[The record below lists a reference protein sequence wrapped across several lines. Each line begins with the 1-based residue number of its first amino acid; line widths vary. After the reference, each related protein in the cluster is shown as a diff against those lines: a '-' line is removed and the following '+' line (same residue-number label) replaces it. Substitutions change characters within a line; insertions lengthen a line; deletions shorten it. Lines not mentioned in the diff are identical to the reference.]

1 MWQPNFRKCYFRQFG
16 QSSQCDDLPLTGRF
30 PARAAFFGLLFLAA
44 KKSDAHGNARRQQA
58 ITKKFKSN
66 EIESRENSNQLE
78 YSNRILFLVLKM
90 IFREQISLIK
100 SHLSLA

>member
-1 MWQPNFRKCYFRQFG
+1 LGYFSWRPRKVTPTAG
-16 QSSQCDDLPLTGRF
+16 
-30 PARAAFFGLLFLAA
+30 
-44 KKSDAHGNARRQQA
+44 ARRQQA